1 MKTPINPFITNGY
14 LSPEYFCDREV
25 ESKEIIRSM
34 VNGDNLALMSPRRLG
49 KSGLIHHCFQNKQ
62 IKDKYNTFY
71 VDIYAAGSLREFVY
85 FLGKEIFESLKPEGN
100 KIIDGFFTIISSL
113 RPAFRL
119 DERTGS
125 PSFEIGL
132 GDIKQPEF
140 TLEQIFYYL
149 ETADKPS
156 IVAIDEFQQIS
167 KFPESNIEAI
177 LRTHIQKCKNCH
189 FIFAGSH
196 RNMMQAIFA
205 SPARPFYQSVGFL
218 TLGAIEKDV
227 YVDFIVSKFQQYE
240 RTISSEYASLVYNL
254 FDGHTW
260 YIQKCCNYIFS
271 QLNVNEECTTT
282 IFESS
287 IEQTIAS
294 YENIFKGIL
303 SMLPEKQKELLIAIS
318 KEKNAKNITSAAFI
332 HKHSLASASSVQA
345 ATKQLLDK
353 QLVTFDDLSYS
364 VYDRFMGL
372 WLQKSYGSGY
382 RLNN

>member
-1 MKTPINPFITNGY
+1 MQTPQNPFITNGY
-14 LSPEYFCDREV
+14 VSPEYFCDREV

-62 IKDKYNTFY
+62 LKDKYNTFY

-196 RNMMQAIFA
+196 RNMMQAIFT

-218 TLGAIEKDV
+218 NLEAIERDT
-227 YVDFIVSKFQQYE
+227 YIAFITKKFEIYKRTVSVEQAGFIYDIFE
-240 RTISSEYASLVYNL
+240 
-254 FDGHTW
+254 GHTW

-271 QLNVNEECTTT
+271 QLNAKESCTNE
-282 IFESS
+282 IVESS
-287 IEQTIAS
+287 IIQMISS
-294 YENIFKGIL
+294 YESIYKGML
-303 SMLPEKQKELLIAIS
+303 SMLPERQKELLIAIS
-318 KEKNAKNITSAAFI
+318 KEKKAKNITSGAFI
-332 HKHSLASASSVQA
+332 QKHSLASASSVQA
-345 ATKQLLDK
+345 AIKQLLDK
-353 QLVTFDDLSYS
+353 QLVTFDEQTYS
-364 VYDRFMGL
+364 VYDRFMGF

-382 RLNN
+382 RLEN